1 MHSSILIKPD
11 RGLLNGKTPT
21 NLLHVNGDND
31 ANQHPDRGDDA
42 QDGHVE
48 HNAALFQSCTQ
59 SQNTLLVIFFV
70 MLENTS

>member
-48 HNAALFQSCTQ
+48 HNAALFQSCRQ
-59 SQNTLLVIFFV
+59 IQNTFLVISFV
-70 MLENTS
+70 MLELTS